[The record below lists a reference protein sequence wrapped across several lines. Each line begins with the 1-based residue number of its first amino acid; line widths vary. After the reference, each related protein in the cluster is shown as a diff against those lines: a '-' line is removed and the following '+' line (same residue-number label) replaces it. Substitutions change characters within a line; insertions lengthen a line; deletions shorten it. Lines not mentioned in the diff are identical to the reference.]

1 MQHGSPLVTNL
12 LHGRG
17 PVLSETGGQDNI
29 EIIEEA
35 FVSERASGANKGGS
49 FMLLAETAASNFQP
63 FDVFMIIFTLLIAAG
78 LIRLLM
84 ERPRK
89 NRFAIGFAAVA
100 LLVFLYTDYVM
111 ISGW

>member
-1 MQHGSPLVTNL
+1 
-12 LHGRG
+12 
-17 PVLSETGGQDNI
+17 LSETGGQDNI
-29 EIIEEA
+29 ENIEEA
-35 FVSERASGANKGGS
+35 IVSEARVSGANKGGS
-49 FMLLAETAASNFQP
+49 FMLLAEAAASNFQP